1 MYDKEK
7 WLRAADFHGHQCPGL
22 AIGYKAVEA
31 ALAKRPTGAAQDEEI
46 VCVTENDT
54 CAADAVQALM
64 GCTFGKGNLVYR
76 PRGKMAF
83 SFYFRASGERLRV
96 CFKDENSQNL
106 DRAAY
111 IDYLLNAPVE
121 SLFTFSTPEAPCP
134 ERARHFASVAC
145 SQCGEKA
152 REDKIRL
159 KDGKPY
165 CLACFDEYDR

>member
-31 ALAKRPTGAAQDEEI
+31 ALAKRPAGAAQDEEI

-76 PRGKMAF
+76 PLGKMAF
-83 SFYFRASGERLRV
+83 SFYFRESG
-96 CFKDENSQNL
+96 
-106 DRAAY
+106 
-111 IDYLLNAPVE
+111 
-121 SLFTFSTPEAPCP
+121 
-134 ERARHFASVAC
+134 
-145 SQCGEKA
+145 
-152 REDKIRL
+152 
-159 KDGKPY
+159 
-165 CLACFDEYDR
+165 